1 LAAAIV
7 EPAETGTQSTR
18 HATMRGRKDPVRAMP
33 SPPSN
38 KPESIKS
45 ISLTR
50 FLIEEQRDQ
59 RRINADLRLLIE
71 TESA

>member
-1 LAAAIV
+1 
-7 EPAETGTQSTR
+7 
-18 HATMRGRKDPVRAMP
+18 MRGRKDPVRAMP